1 MEQKKYWKGL
11 EELHNT
17 EAHQEIVKNEF
28 SEELPFESESLLN
41 ATTPRRD
48 FLKYLGFT
56 TAAATIAASCETPI
70 KKAIP
75 YVNKPEEITPGVA
88 NYYASSY
95 TIDGE
100 FLPLLVKTREG
111 RPIKIEGN
119 TLSTITGGSTTAK
132 AQGAVLSLYDTAR
145 LRFPTIGGNETT
157 WTELDKQVAGAL
169 AGLGGAPVVV
179 LSSTL
184 LSPTSKK
191 VIGEFLAKY
200 PGSRHV
206 VYDAVSYSGM
216 LAANEASYGKRV
228 IPSYRFE
235 NAWTV
240 VSLGADFLGTWLNPA
255 EFAKGFAA
263 TRKINAK
270 NPEMSKHFAFEST
283 MSLTGANADYRYT
296 HKPSEAG
303 AVALALLAAVGG
315 SVTAPTLDP
324 KVAEGVKKAAAS
336 LKANAGKAL
345 VVSGS
350 NDVNVQIIVN
360 AINNAIGANGTTIDL
375 ANPSNYRQGNDVEM
389 AKLVS
394 DMNAGAIGGLI
405 VYGANPAY
413 DYFDAAKFS
422 EGLKKVK
429 LSVSFNDRVDETT
442 ELCKYVA
449 PDHHFLESWNDA
461 EAKPG
466 YYSFTQPTISPLFK
480 TRAAQD
486 SLLTWAGN
494 TTPWVDYLRNEWV
507 AKLGGIEAWDKA
519 LQDGVIEPA
528 TAPAIGGAAFAG
540 DVAGAASKISSA
552 KKGGKLELVLYE
564 KVAIGNGRLANNPW
578 LQEMPDPI
586 TRSTWDNYACISNT
600 LAKTF
605 STQLGDDYEINLGK
619 KVLKIKANGKEVEL
633 PLLIVPGI
641 HPEVIAIAVG
651 YGRSEKTG
659 KAAGGIG
666 KNAYIFSSFN
676 GTSVDFFAPEV
687 TAEATGA
694 KYDVALTQTHNSYEG
709 RPIVKETTLEE
720 FKKNPHE
727 VNEDRAELQKFGKDF
742 RKDATLYHNYEYP
755 GIKWGMSIDL
765 NTCFGCGACTIACQ
779 AENNVS
785 VVGKEEVGKAHEMHW
800 IRIDRYFSGDENN
813 PEVVFQPMLCQHCD
827 NAPCENV
834 CPVGATNHSNE
845 GINQMAYNRCIGT
858 RYCANNCPYKVRRL
872 NWRDWNGADSFENNL
887 YDVADMNDNLTRMV
901 LNPDVVVRSRGV
913 MEKCSFCVQRL
924 QDAKLSAKKE
934 GRPVKD
940 GEAKT
945 ACQQACAADAI
956 VFGNVNDKSSAIY
969 KIRNEEQTERMYYVL
984 EETHTLPSIN
994 YLAKIR
1000 NKDAEPKAE
1009 KEAAHKEEA
1018 HHA

>member
-17 EAHQEIVKNEF
+17 DAHQEIVKNEF
-28 SEELPFESESLLN
+28 REELPFESEGLLN

-56 TAAATIAASCETPI
+56 TAAATIAASCETPVN
-70 KKAIP
+70 KAIP

-100 FLPLLVKTREG
+100 YVPLVVKTREG

-119 TLSTITGGSTTAK
+119 TLSSITNGATSAK
-132 AQGAVLSLYDTAR
+132 VQGTVLSLYDVAR
-145 LRFPTIGGNETT
+145 LRFPSIGGTETT
-157 WTELDKQVAGAL
+157 WAELDKQVGAAL
-169 AGLGGAPVVV
+169 AGLGGAPVVL
-179 LSSTL
+179 LSSTI
-184 LSPTSKK
+184 LSPSTKK

-200 PGSRHV
+200 PNSRHV
-206 VYDAVSYSGM
+206 VYDAVSHSGM
-216 LAANEASYGKRV
+216 LLANEASYGKRA
-228 IPSYRFE
+228 IPSYHFE
-235 NAWTV
+235 NAKAI
-240 VSLGADFLGTWLNPA
+240 VSLGADFIGTWLNPVEYA
-255 EFAKGFAA
+255 RQFAQ

-270 NPEMSKHFAFEST
+270 KPEMSKLFQFEST
-283 MSLTGANADYRYT
+283 MSLTGANADERYT
-296 HKPSEAG
+296 HRPSEAG

-315 SVTAPTLDP
+315 SVSAPKLDV
-324 KVAEGVKKAAAS
+324 KVEAGIQKAAKE

-350 NDVNVQIIVN
+350 NDVNVQLIVN
-360 AINNAIGANGTTIDL
+360 AINNIVGANGTTIDWTSP
-375 ANPSNYRQGNDVEM
+375 ANYRQGIDSDM
-389 AKLVS
+389 TKLVS
-394 DMNAGAIGGLI
+394 DMNAGSIGAVL
-405 VYGANPAY
+405 VYGVNPVY
-413 DYFDAAKFS
+413 DYFESAKFA

-429 LSVSFNDRVDETT
+429 LSVSFNDRNDETT

-449 PDHHFLESWNDA
+449 PDHHFLENWNDA
-461 EAKPG
+461 EGKPG
-466 YYSFTQPTISPLFK
+466 YYSFAQPTIAPLFK

-486 SLLTWAGN
+486 TLLTWTGN
-494 TTPWVDYLRNEWV
+494 TAVWAEYLKNEWIS
-507 AKLGGIEAWDKA
+507 KLGSQEAWDKA
-519 LQDGVIEPA
+519 LQDGVVEPA
-528 TAPAIGGAAFAG
+528 AAPALGGAAFAG
-540 DVAGAASKISSA
+540 DIAGAAAKINSA
-552 KKGGKLELVLYE
+552 KKGGKYELVLYE
-564 KVAIGNGRLANNPW
+564 KVAIGNGRQSNNPW

-586 TRSTWDNYACISNT
+586 TRATWDNYACISNT

-605 STQLGDDYEINLGK
+605 STQLGDDYEINAEK
-619 KVLKIKANGKEVEL
+619 KVLKIKANGKEITL
-633 PLLIVPGI
+633 PLLIVPGM
-641 HPEVIAIAVG
+641 HPEVIAVAVG
-651 YGRSEKTG
+651 YGRG
-659 KAAGGIG
+659 KNVGRAAAGVGV
-666 KNAYIFSSFN
+666 NVYPMVTFN
-676 GTSVDFFAPEV
+676 GQTFDYFSTDATV
-687 TAEATGA
+687 EATGEKSA
-694 KYDVALTQTHNSYEG
+694 VALTQTHNSYEG
-709 RPIVKETTLEE
+709 RPIIKETTLEE
-720 FKKNPHE
+720 FIKNPKE
-727 VNEDRAELQKFGKDF
+727 VNEDRLELKKFGADF
-742 RKDATLYHNYEYP
+742 RKDATLYPNYSYP

-785 VVGKEEVGKAHEMHW
+785 VVGKEEVVKAHEMHW

-834 CPVGATNHSNE
+834 CPVGATNHSSE

-924 QDAKLSAKKE
+924 QEAKLDAKKAGHPL
-934 GRPVKD
+934 KD
-940 GEAKT
+940 GAAKT
-945 ACQQACAADAI
+945 ACQQACGADAI
-956 VFGNVNDKSSAIY
+956 VFGNINDKNSEIY

-984 EETHTLPSIN
+984 EETHVLPSIS

-1000 NKDAEPKAE
+1000 NKDAAPKAE
-1009 KEAAHKEEA
+1009 KEPAHKEEA

>member
-17 EAHQEIVKNEF
+17 DAHQEIVKNEF
-28 SEELPFESESLLN
+28 SEELPFESEGLLN

-100 FLPLLVKTREG
+100 YLPLLVKTREG

-119 TLSTITGGSTTAK
+119 TSSSITGGATTAK
-132 AQGAVLSLYDTAR
+132 SQGAVLSLYDVAR

-157 WTELDKQVAGAL
+157 WTELDKQVSAAL
-169 AGLGGAPVVV
+169 AGLGGAPVVL
-179 LSSTL
+179 LSTTL
-184 LSPTSKK
+184 LSPTTKK

-200 PGSRHV
+200 PNSRHV

-216 LAANEASYGKRV
+216 LDANQASFGKRV
-228 IPSYRFE
+228 IPSYHFE
-235 NAWTV
+235 NAQTV
-240 VSLGADFLGTWLNPA
+240 VNLGADFLGTWLNPA
-255 EFAKGFAA
+255 EYSKQFAA

-270 NPEMSKHFAFEST
+270 NPEMSKHFVFESH
-283 MSLTGANADYRYT
+283 MSLSGANADYRYT
-296 HKPSEAG
+296 HKPSETG
-303 AVALALLAAVGG
+303 KVALALLAAVNGNAVSG
-315 SVTAPTLDP
+315 VDGKL
-324 KVAEGVKKAAAS
+324 AEGVKKAAAE
-336 LKANAGKAL
+336 LKKTAGKSL

-360 AINNAIGANGTTIDL
+360 AINNAVGAYGATIDL
-375 ANPSNYRQGNDVEM
+375 ANPSNYRQGSDAEM
-389 AKLVS
+389 VKLVS
-394 DMNAGAIGGLI
+394 DMNAGSIGAVL

-429 LSVSFNDRVDETT
+429 LTVSFNDRVDETT
-442 ELCKYVA
+442 ELCKFAA

-461 EAKPG
+461 EGKPG
-466 YYSFTQPTISPLFK
+466 YYSFVQPTIAPLFK
-480 TRAAQD
+480 TRAIQD
-486 SLLTWAGN
+486 TLLTWAGN
-494 TTPWVDYLRNEWV
+494 TTQWVDYLKNEWI
-507 AKLGGIEAWDKA
+507 AKLGGAEAWDKV
-519 LQDGVIEPA
+519 LQDGIVEPA
-528 TAPAIGGAAFAG
+528 TAPAMGGGSFSG
-540 DVAGAASKISSA
+540 DVAAATAKIGGV
-552 KKGGKLELVLYE
+552 KGGKYEVVLYE
-564 KVAIGNGRLANNPW
+564 KVSIGNGRLANNPW

-586 TRSTWDNYACISNT
+586 TRATWDNYACVSNT

-605 STQLGDDYEINLGK
+605 STELGDDYEINAEK
-619 KVLKIKANGKEVEL
+619 KVLKITANGKTVEL
-633 PLLIVPGI
+633 PLLILPGM

-666 KNAYIFSSFN
+666 KNAYPFVSYN
-676 GTSVDFFAPEV
+676 GQNFDYFAP
-687 TAEATGA
+687 AEAPVATGA
-694 KYDVALTQTHNSYEG
+694 KYPLGLTQTHNSYEG
-709 RPIVKETTLEE
+709 RPIIKETTLDE
-720 FKKNPHE
+720 FKANPKE
-727 VNEDRAELQKFGKDF
+727 VNEDREELLKFGKDF
-742 RKDATLYHNYEYP
+742 RKDATLYPSFSYP

-785 VVGKEEVGKAHEMHW
+785 VVGKEEVVKAHEMHW
-800 IRIDRYFSGDENN
+800 LRIDRYFSGDENN

-834 CPVGATNHSNE
+834 CPVGATNHSSE

-924 QDAKLSAKKE
+924 QDAKLTAKKA
-934 GRPVKD
+934 GRPMKD

-956 VFGNVNDKSSAIY
+956 VFGNVNDKNSAIY

-984 EETHTLPSIN
+984 EETHVLPSIN

>member
-28 SEELPFESESLLN
+28 SEELPFESEGLLN

-56 TAAATIAASCETPI
+56 TAAATIAASCETPVH
-70 KKAIP
+70 KAIP

-100 FLPLLVKTREG
+100 YVPVVVKTREG

-119 TLSTITGGSTTAK
+119 TLSSITGGSTSAK
-132 AQGAVLSLYDTAR
+132 VQGTVLSLYDVAR
-145 LRFPTIGGNETT
+145 LRFPTIGGTETT
-157 WTELDKQVAGAL
+157 WAELDKQVGAAL
-169 AGLGGAPVVV
+169 AGLGGAPVVL
-179 LSSTL
+179 LSSSI
-184 LSPTSKK
+184 LSPTTKK
-191 VIGEFLAKY
+191 VIDAFLAKY
-200 PGSRHV
+200 PNSRHV
-206 VYDAVSYSGM
+206 VHDPVSYSGM
-216 LAANEASYGKRV
+216 LLANEASYGKRS
-228 IPSYRFE
+228 IPSYHFE
-235 NAWTV
+235 NAKAI
-240 VSLGADFLGTWLNPA
+240 VSLGADFIGTWLNPVEYA
-255 EFAKGFAA
+255 RQFAQ
-263 TRKINAK
+263 TRKVSAK
-270 NPEMSKHFAFEST
+270 KPEMSKLFQFESH
-283 MSLTGANADYRYT
+283 MSLTGANADERYT

-315 SVTAPTLDP
+315 SVSAPKLDA
-324 KVAEGVKKAAAS
+324 KVEAGIKKAAAE
-336 LKANAGKAL
+336 LKANTGKAL

-350 NDVNVQIIVN
+350 NDVNVQLIVN
-360 AINNAIGANGTTIDL
+360 AINNIVGANGTTIDW
-375 ANPSNYRQGNDVEM
+375 ANPSDYRQGIDADM

-394 DMNAGAIGGLI
+394 DMNAGSIGAVL

-429 LSVSFNDRVDETT
+429 LSLSFNDRLDETT
-442 ELCKYVA
+442 ELCKYAA
-449 PDHHFLESWNDA
+449 PDHHFLENWNDA
-461 EAKPG
+461 QGKPG
-466 YYSFTQPTISPLFK
+466 YYSFAQPTISPLFK

-486 SLLTWAGN
+486 SLLAWTGN
-494 TTPWVDYLRNEWV
+494 TTTWAEYLKAEWIS
-507 AKLGGIEAWDKA
+507 KLGSQEAWDKA
-519 LQDGVIEPA
+519 LQDGVVEPA
-528 TAPAIGGAAFAG
+528 TAPAPGGASFSG
-540 DVAGAASKISSA
+540 DIAGAAAKISSA
-552 KKGGKLELVLYE
+552 KKGGKYELVLYE
-564 KVAIGNGRLANNPW
+564 KVAIGNGRQSNNPW

-586 TRSTWDNYACISNT
+586 TRATWDNYACISNT

-605 STQLGDDYEINLGK
+605 SAELGDDYEINVEK
-619 KVLKIKANGKEVEL
+619 KELKIKANGKEVVL
-633 PLLIVPGI
+633 PMLIIPGM

-651 YGRSEKTG
+651 YGRG
-659 KAAGGIG
+659 KNVGRAAAGIG
-666 KNAYIFSSFN
+666 QNVYPMVNFN
-676 GTSVDFFAPEV
+676 GQTFDYFAVDATV
-687 TAEATGA
+687 EATGK
-694 KYDVALTQTHNSYEG
+694 KYPVALTQTHNSYEG
-709 RPIVKETTLEE
+709 RPIVKETTLAE
-720 FKKNPHE
+720 FKHNPKE
-727 VNEDRAELQKFGKDF
+727 VNEDREELKKFGKNF
-742 RKDATLYHNYEYP
+742 RDDATLYSSHPYP

-785 VVGKEEVGKAHEMHW
+785 VVGKDEVAKAHEMHW

-834 CPVGATNHSNE
+834 CPVGATNHSSE

-924 QDAKLSAKKE
+924 QEAKLEAKKA
-934 GRPVKD
+934 GHPLKD
-940 GEAKT
+940 GAAKT
-945 ACQQACAADAI
+945 ACQQACGADAI
-956 VFGNVNDKSSAIY
+956 VFGNVNDKNSEIY

-984 EETHTLPSIN
+984 EETHVLPSIN

-1000 NKDAEPKAE
+1000 NKDAAPKAE
-1009 KEAAHKEEA
+1009 NKSAHKEEA